1 MWAAGEDALR
11 GGELRS
17 AEMLRS
23 SLDKSAHHCDVAP
36 ASAQFASRV
45 IDHLALK
52 DDDDPHIPHD
62 HNPHDPHAQTNPPF
76 ALEVA
81 AKPMEVHVNRFNIFK
96 GRWKK
101 LKQIPTTGKPEIW
114 NGLKDNAISTMIKCK
129 RKNTVLKLKV
139 LCVKVNNPYT
149 RNKEL
154 DHDVLKPNNT
164 LMNYSLHSLRKV
176 VGRAP
181 DMILL
186 SPL

>member
-1 MWAAGEDALR
+1 MEAVGVPR
-11 GGELRS
+11 
-17 AEMLRS
+17 
-23 SLDKSAHHCDVAP
+23 VAKN
-36 ASAQFASRV
+36 
-45 IDHLALK
+45 LNY
-52 DDDDPHIPHD
+52 DDPHIHHD
-62 HNPHDPHAQTNPPF
+62 HNPHDPHAQTNPAD
-76 ALEVA
+76 ALFEVA
-81 AKPMEVHVNRFNIFK
+81 AKPMEVHVKCMNIFI
-96 GRWKK
+96 GRWEK

-114 NGLKDNAISTMIKCK
+114 NGLKDNATITGIKCK

-154 DHDVLKPNNT
+154 DHDVLKQNNT
-164 LMNYSLHSLRKV
+164 SMNYSLHSLRKV